1 LQRICAPRFEQFDRH
16 LREHRLL
23 RATAFPSS
31 NRRNWLQ
38 ADSSPAQGG
47 VSVVP
52 ENFGF
57 EFALSTLSVVWFG
70 TMSVLEL
77 SDEQVISLVRQLPAE
92 RKRTAL
98 LALAQDSQG
107 RREERLRFGEAQLRQ
122 ACAERGLNWDRLS
135 EDEREAFV
143 NDLLHEK

>member
-1 LQRICAPRFEQFDRH
+1 
-16 LREHRLL
+16 
-23 RATAFPSS
+23 
-31 NRRNWLQ
+31 
-38 ADSSPAQGG
+38 
-47 VSVVP
+47 
-52 ENFGF
+52 
-57 EFALSTLSVVWFG
+57 
-70 TMSVLEL
+70 MSVLEL

-107 RREERLRFGEAQLRQ
+107 RQEERLQFGEAQLRR
-122 ACAERGLNWDRLS
+122 ACAERGLNWDCLS

>member
-1 LQRICAPRFEQFDRH
+1 M
-16 LREHRLL
+16 
-23 RATAFPSS
+23 
-31 NRRNWLQ
+31 
-38 ADSSPAQGG
+38 
-47 VSVVP
+47 
-52 ENFGF
+52 
-57 EFALSTLSVVWFG
+57 VW

-122 ACAERGLNWDRLS
+122 ACAERGLKWDRLS